1 MSDRV
6 QIGPK
11 VDAELWAEFREDVED
26 RKGQTRGVLGNELEN
41 AIRNYLYYGED
52 RTLTE
57 QFAEFNQRLERVEGA
72 VGAAEADGGAV
83 SEDVHTHTE
92 RTKPGEKA
100 TRSKKVAY
108 LIDQKYDR
116 EGGSV
121 TPDTIK
127 ADVKDVY
134 GFGDRTAPKY
144 VQPVIDALDAKWHPN
159 NPDLLVWG
167 EMERRVK
174 ENIENDINNTDT

>member
-72 VGAAEADGGAV
+72 VGAAETDGGTV
-83 SEDVHTHTE
+83 SDPVHTHTE
-92 RTKPGEKA
+92 HTKPGEKA

-116 EGGSV
+116 EGGSL
-121 TPDTIK
+121 TPDRIK

-134 GFGDRTAPKY
+134 GFGDRTASKY
-144 VQPVIDALDAKWHPN
+144 VQPVIDALDAKRHPN
-159 NPDLLVWG
+159 NPKLVVWG
-167 EMERRVK
+167 EVEEQIR
-174 ENIENDINNTDT
+174 ENIDTQNDDT

>member
-11 VDAELWAEFREDVED
+11 VDAELWAEFREDVEQ

-57 QFAEFNQRLERVEGA
+57 QFSEFNQRLQRVEGA
-72 VGAAEADGGAV
+72 VGAAESDGGTPSDA
-83 SEDVHTHTE
+83 VHTHTPQS
-92 RTKPGEKA
+92 KPGEKSS
-100 TRSKKVAY
+100 RSKKVAY

-116 EGGSV
+116 DGGSV
-121 TPDTIK
+121 TPDTIE

-144 VQPVIDALDAKWHPN
+144 VQPVIDALDAKRHPN
-159 NPDLLVWG
+159 NPNVVVWG
-167 EMERRVK
+167 DVEARIRENIDK
-174 ENIENDINNTDT
+174 ENDET